1 MHRGDRAHSGA
12 GGGAFRDRARAEARR
27 PGGHYRQEPGR
38 RRLPPL
44 LSELAVQGGDGA
56 ARQVVLPQGVPLQ
69 GAVADTVVGP
79 AEAAKPLRPR
89 GDPLSGWARARS
101 SRIPPPTVVQAR
113 SRTASRC
120 RLVLP
125 EMKDRTITVIAG
137 TCPRRSRVW
146 ASLVFLS
153 RLHYRMR
160 DSSTLI
166 LADRRSLVRLCS
178 ERI

>member
-1 MHRGDRAHSGA
+1 MYRGDRAHSGV
-12 GGGAFRDRARAEARR
+12 GGGAFRDRARAEVRG
-27 PGGHYRQEPGR
+27 PSDHHRQEPGR

-44 LSELAVQGGDGA
+44 LSELAVQGGDGVA
-56 ARQVVLPQGVPLQ
+56 QQVVLPQGVPLQ

-79 AEAAKPLRPR
+79 AEAAQPLRPR

-101 SRIPPPTVVQAR
+101 SPIPPRTVVQAR

-125 EMKDRTITVIAG
+125 EMKDRTIAVIAG
-137 TCPRRSRVW
+137 TCPRRSRDWV
-146 ASLVFLS
+146 SLVILTE
-153 RLHYRMR
+153 LHYRMR
-160 DSSTLI
+160 DPSTLI
-166 LADRRSLVRLCS
+166 LVHRRSLVPLCS

>member
-27 PGGHYRQEPGR
+27 PGDHHRQEPGR

-44 LSELAVQGGDGA
+44 LSELGLQGDDGA
-56 ARQVVLPQGVPLQ
+56 ARQVVLPQGVSLQ
-69 GAVADTVVGP
+69 GALADTVVGP
-79 AEAAKPLRPR
+79 AEAAKPIRLC
-89 GDPLSGWARARS
+89 GDPVSGWARERS
-101 SRIPPPTVVQAR
+101 SRNSSRTVVQAH

-125 EMKDRTITVIAG
+125 KMKDRTIAVIAETG
-137 TCPRRSRVW
+137 PRRSRDW
-146 ASLVFLS
+146 APLVILP

-160 DSSTLI
+160 DPSTLI
-166 LADRRSLVRLCS
+166 LADRRFLVPLCS